1 MAMDRV
7 EVITS
12 VERRR
17 RWSAA
22 DKVRLV
28 AAIDEA
34 GAVVTEI
41 ARAAGVEASL
51 LYRWRRQFAAKR
63 QPPAF
68 VPLRVTKEREAALTV
83 PASTPTPSGSIAICF
98 GAQVHLTVEVS
109 FSPTCDPEIGASKR
123 PSCRSTV
130 SRKFC
135 NLAARRLKTDGCVP
149 YNSTSR
155 RTFEM

>member
-28 AAIDEA
+28 AAIDEP
-34 GAVVTEI
+34 GAVVREI

-51 LYRWRRQFAAKR
+51 LYRWRRQFAAER
-63 QPPAF
+63 LAPAF
-68 VPLRVTKEREAALTV
+68 VPLRVAKESKAALTV
-83 PASTPTPSGSIAICF
+83 PACAPAPSGSIAISF
-98 GAQVHLTVEVS
+98 GPQMRLTVE
-109 FSPTCDPEIGASKR
+109 GA
-123 PSCRSTV
+123 PDATT
-130 SRKFC
+130 
-135 NLAARRLKTDGCVP
+135 LANVIEALTAGGRWR
-149 YNSTSR
+149 
-155 RTFEM
+155 